1 MDTMAELIIGAFNG
15 INKIVDNQ
23 FVTQNNLTKLSCNP
37 NNRWSRN
44 TWQKYKFVAKGST
57 ISAYLDDNLIAQVTD
72 TSISSGTVGFVS
84 YSQAYNY
91 FRNITIITTR
101 LRSLG
106 EIINNVEWDSNEHN
120 VIINVNNGI
129 DSDLSEADVANIINT
144 NKIYYFALGSEE
156 NKEQI
161 EQFLQ
166 NINNR
171 GKYLESADL
180 ETSAKE
186 IANYLE
192 SVLTIKQ

>member
-1 MDTMAELIIGAFNG
+1 MELVIGAFNG
-15 INKIVDNQ
+15 INKIVNNQ
-23 FVTQNNLTKLSCNP
+23 LYDLGYVTRLSCNP
-37 NNRWSRN
+37 NNRWTRN
-44 TWQKYKFVAKGST
+44 RWQKYKFVAKGST
-57 ISAYLDDNLIAQVTD
+57 ISAYLDGNLISQVTD

-101 LRSLG
+101 LRALG

-120 VIINVNNGI
+120 VIINVNNEI
-129 DSDLSEADVANIINT
+129 DSDLSEADVTNIMNT
-144 NKIYYFALGSEE
+144 NKIYYFALGNEG

-171 GKYLESADL
+171 GKYLESTDL